1 MCFGPWRGRKAE
13 WSAQQTRNPLVKS
26 WAIVLIP
33 VPPGWGLTFSSYSWR
48 LNKIAFTPED
58 FRKKWVFS
66 LKNTGLVY
74 PWRISW
80 KLKLDPKRIF
90 FCYIT
95 LPVKRSSLLNLLLK
109 NSIGPQPGG
118 GGVRILNAITR
129 SLTAS
134 WILLRFSECN
144 VLATRVN
151 KEVVVSC

>member
-1 MCFGPWRGRKAE
+1 M
-13 WSAQQTRNPLVKS
+13 
-26 WAIVLIP
+26 
-33 VPPGWGLTFSSYSWR
+33 GLLPEEYGSS
-48 LNKIAFTPED
+48 LP
-58 FRKKWVFS
+58 
-66 LKNTGLVY
+66 LKNFVKIKAW
-74 PWRISW
+74 PQ
-80 KLKLDPKRIF
+80 KNF

-95 LPVKRSSLLNLLLK
+95 LPVKKSSLLNLLLK